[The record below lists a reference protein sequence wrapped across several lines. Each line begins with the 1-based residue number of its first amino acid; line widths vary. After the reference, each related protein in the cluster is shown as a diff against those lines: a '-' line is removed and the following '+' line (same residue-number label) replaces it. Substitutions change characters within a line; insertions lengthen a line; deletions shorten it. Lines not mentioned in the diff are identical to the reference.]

1 MERLFVYGTLRD
13 PLVQIRVIGRSPTG
27 TVAILDGYERGTIK
41 LGERE
46 YPILDAAAADSHVE
60 GMVLEVSEDELR
72 RLDIYETS
80 AYRRI
85 RVSLRSGGEAWA
97 YAR

>member
-1 MERLFVYGTLRD
+1 
-13 PLVQIRVIGRSPTG
+13 VIGRTATG
-27 TVAILDGYERGTIK
+27 SIDFLDGYQRGTIK
-41 LGERE
+41 LGE
-46 YPILDAAAADSHVE
+46 YPILDAAASDNYVE
-60 GMVLEVSEDELR
+60 GLVLEVSTDELQ

-85 RVSLRSGGEAWA
+85 RVSLRSGGEAWT

>member
-13 PLVQIRVIGRSPTG
+13 PLVQIRVIGRTATG
-27 TVAILDGYERGTIK
+27 SIDFLDGYQRGTIK

-46 YPILDAAAADSHVE
+46 YPILDAAASDNYVE
-60 GMVLEVSEDELR
+60 GLVLEVSTDELQ

-85 RVSLRSGGEAWA
+85 RVSLRSGGEAWT

>member
-1 MERLFVYGTLRD
+1 MEMIFVYGTLRD
-13 PLVQIRVIGRSPTG
+13 SLVQIRVIGRTATG
-27 TVAILDGYERGTIK
+27 SSDFLDGYQRGTIK

-46 YPILDAAAADSHVE
+46 FPILDVAASDSHVE
-60 GMVLEVSEDELR
+60 GLLLEVSEDELR

-85 RVSLRSGGEAWA
+85 SVTLRSGVEAWT

>member
-1 MERLFVYGTLRD
+1 MEKLFVYGTLRD
-13 PLVQIRVIGRSPTG
+13 PLVQIRVIGRTAAGSG
-27 TVAILDGYERGTIK
+27 DFLDGYQRGSIK

-46 YPILDAAAADSHVE
+46 YPILDTAAADSHVE
-60 GMVLEVSEDELR
+60 GLVLEVSTDELQ

-80 AYRRI
+80 AYHRI
-85 RVSLRSGGEAWA
+85 RVTLRSGIEAWA

>member
-27 TVAILDGYERGTIK
+27 SADHLDGYERGSIK

-60 GMVLEVSEDELR
+60 GLVLEVSEEELH

-85 RVSLRSGGEAWA
+85 RVLLRSGVEAWA